1 VIARIARDQTSAG
14 CGGVKIYPNRNFD
27 DAIGQY
33 RNGLR
38 RAPASAAL
46 GHGDLRG
53 GRLAAR
59 QFIDDFPKGV
69 ARDSAFATHV
79 ALGEFV
85 LVLLA
90 VRLLWRFANRP
101 LALLPTRFGGA
112 GEIAATFG
120 HYALYALLL
129 AVPIVGI
136 VAQLK
141 RGNALPIFG
150 VWHLASPWPA
160 DRAAA
165 HSVMEVHE
173 LLANALLILAALH
186 ASAALIHHYVFRDRT
201 LARMLPGRGVSP

>member
-1 VIARIARDQTSAG
+1 MQLVNTDTRYGVLPQALHWATVICVVAG
-14 CGGVKIYPNRNFD
+14 W
-27 DAIGQY
+27 
-33 RNGLR
+33 L
-38 RAPASAAL
+38 L
-46 GHGDLRG
+46 G
-53 GRLAAR
+53 

-69 ARDSAFATHV
+69 ARDSAFTTHV

-101 LALLPTRFGGA
+101 PALLPTRFGRA
-112 GEIAATFG
+112 GEVAATFG

-150 VWHLASPWPA
+150 VWHLGSPWPA

-165 HSVMEVHE
+165 HSVIEVHE
-173 LLANALLILAALH
+173 LQPCT
-186 ASAALIHHYVFRDRT
+186 R
-201 LARMLPGRGVSP
+201 PPP

>member
-1 VIARIARDQTSAG
+1 MRRCKKFAQIG
-14 CGGVKIYPNRNFD
+14 NFD
-27 DAIGQY
+27 DEIGQY
-33 RNGLR
+33 RNALR
-38 RAPASAAL
+38 RAPAGAAL
-46 GHGDLRG
+46 SHGDLRG

-59 QFIDDFPKGV
+59 AVHRRFPERGRTRFCVRRSRRAGRIRSRV
-69 ARDSAFATHV
+69 ARRAPSLAFCQSPAGAV
-79 ALGEFV
+79 ADPF
-85 LVLLA
+85 
-90 VRLLWRFANRP
+90 RP
-101 LALLPTRFGGA
+101 GRGDCRQ
-112 GEIAATFG
+112 FG

-186 ASAALIHHYVFRDRT
+186 AVRGPGPSLCVWRPHARACCRAAVE
-201 LARMLPGRGVSP
+201 

>member
-1 VIARIARDQTSAG
+1 MQLVNTETRYGALPQALHWATVICVVAG
-14 CGGVKIYPNRNFD
+14 W
-27 DAIGQY
+27 
-33 RNGLR
+33 L
-38 RAPASAAL
+38 L
-46 GHGDLRG
+46 G
-53 GRLAAR
+53 

-85 LVLLA
+85 LLLLA

-101 LALLPTRFGGA
+101 PALLPTGFGRA
-112 GEIAATFG
+112 GEIAATLG

-173 LLANALLILAALH
+173 LLANALLILAGIH
-186 ASAALIHHYVFRDRT
+186 AAAALIHHYVFGDRT
-201 LARMLPGRGVSP
+201 LVRMLPGRG

>member
-1 VIARIARDQTSAG
+1 M
-14 CGGVKIYPNRNFD
+14 
-27 DAIGQY
+27 
-33 RNGLR
+33 
-38 RAPASAAL
+38 
-46 GHGDLRG
+46 
-53 GRLAAR
+53 
-59 QFIDDFPKGV
+59 
-69 ARDSAFATHV
+69 
-79 ALGEFV
+79 
-85 LVLLA
+85 LA

-101 LALLPTRFGGA
+101 PALLPTRFGRA
-112 GEIAATFG
+112 GEIAATLG

-173 LLANALLILAALH
+173 LLANALLILAGIH
-186 ASAALIHHYVFRDRT
+186 AAAALIHHYVFGDRT
-201 LARMLPGRGVSP
+201 LVRMLPGRG